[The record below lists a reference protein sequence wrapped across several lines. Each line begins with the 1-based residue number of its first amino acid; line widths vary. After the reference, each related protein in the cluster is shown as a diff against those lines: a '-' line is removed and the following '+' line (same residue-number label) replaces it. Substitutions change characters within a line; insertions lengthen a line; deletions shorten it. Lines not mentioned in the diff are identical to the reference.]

1 MNKIKIS
8 VLFLLLLP
16 AFFIGI
22 KHLKSDK
29 SVLMIDQ
36 KMMIE
41 NLSIESK
48 SGVSIKFEQKNGTW
62 ILNEKYKADEIYL
75 GKLIEKLRKLK
86 SAKAIA
92 SSGYERFGLSE
103 DNRFHITAGDA
114 KNQVSFYIGKN
125 SSGSYFIMKEENGK
139 IYLAENIKSNDLIIS
154 EDSARDKQIYKVKP
168 SDVAKITIVAAKTDV
183 LIPEEK
189 DGKISYSLQGKNIS
203 SGNIEIIA
211 NDIQEFRADKFID
224 NKPTGKSVASVK
236 LLLKN
241 GKEIGFEIFPK
252 ENNNL
257 YPVISTESEYAFY
270 ISPHRADR
278 IMSLGALK

>member
-1 MNKIKIS
+1 MNKIKLS
-8 VLFLLLLP
+8 VLILILLP
-16 AFFIGI
+16 VMFIGI
-22 KHLKSDK
+22 KYLSSEKSI
-29 SVLMIDQ
+29 SMIDQ

-41 NLSIESK
+41 NLSIDSK

-203 SGNIEIIA
+203 SDNIEIIA

>member
-8 VLFLLLLP
+8 VLFLILLP
-16 AFFIGI
+16 AVFIGI
-22 KHLKSDK
+22 KNLRSDK

-41 NLSIESK
+41 YLSIESK
-48 SGVSIKFEQKNGTW
+48 SGVSIKFEQKNGKW

-92 SSGYERFGLSE
+92 STGYDRFGLSE
-103 DNRFHITAGDA
+103 DQRFHITAGDA

-125 SSGSYFIMKEENGK
+125 SSGSYFIIKEENGK

-168 SDVAKITIVAAKTDV
+168 SDVAKITVTAAKTDI

-189 DGKISYSLQGKNIS
+189 DGKIVYSLQGKNIS
-203 SGNIEIIA
+203 SNNIEIIV

-224 NKPTGKSVASVK
+224 NKPTGKSAASVK

-257 YPVISTESEYAFY
+257 YPVVSTESEYAFY
-270 ISPHRADR
+270 ISPHRAER
-278 IMSLGALK
+278 IMNLGVMK

>member
-8 VLFLLLLP
+8 VLFLILLP
-16 AFFIGI
+16 AVFIGI
-22 KHLKSDK
+22 KHLRSDK

-48 SGVSIKFEQKNGTW
+48 IGVSIKFEQKNGTW
-62 ILNEKYKADEIYL
+62 ILNGKYKADEIYL

-114 KNQVSFYIGKN
+114 KNEVSFYIGKN
-125 SSGSYFIMKEENGK
+125 SSGNYFIMKEENGK

-168 SDVAKITIVAAKTDV
+168 SEVAKITVTKSKTEI
-183 LIPEEK
+183 LLPEEK
-189 DGKISYSLQGKNIS
+189 DGKIVYSLQGKNIS
-203 SGNIEIIA
+203 SDNIEIIV
-211 NDIQEFRADKFID
+211 NDIQDFRADKFID
-224 NKPTGKSVASVK
+224 IKPSGKSEASVK
-236 LLLKN
+236 LFLKN

-252 ENNNL
+252 EKNNL
-257 YPVISTESEYAFY
+257 YPVVSTESEYAFY
-270 ISPHRADR
+270 ISPHRAER
-278 IMSLGALK
+278 IMNLDVLK

>member
-8 VLFLLLLP
+8 VLFLILLP
-16 AFFIGI
+16 AVFIGI
-22 KHLKSDK
+22 KHLRSDK

-48 SGVSIKFEQKNGTW
+48 IGVSIKFEQKNGTW
-62 ILNEKYKADEIYL
+62 ILNGKYKADEIYL

-114 KNQVSFYIGKN
+114 KNEVSFYIGKN
-125 SSGSYFIMKEENGK
+125 SSGNYFIMKEENGK

-168 SDVAKITIVAAKTDV
+168 SEVAKITVTKSKTEI
-183 LIPEEK
+183 LLPEEK
-189 DGKISYSLQGKNIS
+189 DGKIVYSLQGKNIS
-203 SGNIEIIA
+203 SDNIEIIVS
-211 NDIQEFRADKFID
+211 DIQDFRADKFID
-224 NKPTGKSVASVK
+224 IKPSGKSEASVK
-236 LLLKN
+236 LFLKN

-252 ENNNL
+252 EKNNL
-257 YPVISTESEYAFY
+257 YPVVSTESEYAFY
-270 ISPHRADR
+270 ISPHRAER
-278 IMSLGALK
+278 IMNLDVLK

>member
-8 VLFLLLLP
+8 VLFLILLP
-16 AFFIGI
+16 AVFIGI

-48 SGVSIKFEQKNGTW
+48 IGVSIKFEQKNGTW
-62 ILNEKYKADEIYL
+62 ILNGKYKADEIYL

-114 KNQVSFYIGKN
+114 KNEVSFYIGKN
-125 SSGSYFIMKEENGK
+125 SSGNYFIMKEENGK

-168 SDVAKITIVAAKTDV
+168 SEVAKITVTKSKTEI
-183 LIPEEK
+183 LLPEEK
-189 DGKISYSLQGKNIS
+189 DGKIVYSLQGKNIS
-203 SGNIEIIA
+203 SDNIEIIV
-211 NDIQEFRADKFID
+211 NDIQDFRADKFID
-224 NKPTGKSVASVK
+224 IKPSGKSEASVK
-236 LLLKN
+236 LFLKN

-252 ENNNL
+252 EKNNL
-257 YPVISTESEYAFY
+257 YPVVSTESEYAFY
-270 ISPHRADR
+270 ISPHRAER
-278 IMSLGALK
+278 IMNLDVLK

>member
-8 VLFLLLLP
+8 VLFLILLP
-16 AFFIGI
+16 AVFIGI
-22 KHLKSDK
+22 KHLRSDK

-36 KMMIE
+36 KMIIE

-48 SGVSIKFEQKNGTW
+48 IGVSIKFEQKNGTW
-62 ILNEKYKADEIYL
+62 ILNGKYKADEIYL

-114 KNQVSFYIGKN
+114 KNEVSFYIGKN
-125 SSGSYFIMKEENGK
+125 SSGNYFIMKEENGK

-168 SDVAKITIVAAKTDV
+168 SEVAKITVTKSKTEI
-183 LIPEEK
+183 LLPEEK
-189 DGKISYSLQGKNIS
+189 DGKIVYSLQGKNIS
-203 SGNIEIIA
+203 SDNIEIIV
-211 NDIQEFRADKFID
+211 NDIQDFRADKFID
-224 NKPTGKSVASVK
+224 IKPSGKSEASVK
-236 LLLKN
+236 LFLKN

-252 ENNNL
+252 EKNNL
-257 YPVISTESEYAFY
+257 YPVVSTESEYAFY
-270 ISPHRADR
+270 ISPHRAER
-278 IMSLGALK
+278 IMNLDVLK

>member
-1 MNKIKIS
+1 
-8 VLFLLLLP
+8 
-16 AFFIGI
+16 
-22 KHLKSDK
+22 
-29 SVLMIDQ
+29 MIDQ

-48 SGVSIKFEQKNGTW
+48 IGVSIKFEQKNGTW
-62 ILNEKYKADEIYL
+62 ILNGKYKADEIYL

-114 KNQVSFYIGKN
+114 KNEVSFYIGKN
-125 SSGSYFIMKEENGK
+125 SSGNYFIMKEENGK

-168 SDVAKITIVAAKTDV
+168 SEVAKITVTKSKTEI
-183 LIPEEK
+183 LLPEEK
-189 DGKISYSLQGKNIS
+189 DGKIVYSLQGKNIS
-203 SGNIEIIA
+203 SDNIEIIV
-211 NDIQEFRADKFID
+211 NDIQDFRADKFID
-224 NKPTGKSVASVK
+224 IKPSGKSEASVK
-236 LLLKN
+236 LFLKN

-252 ENNNL
+252 EKNNL
-257 YPVISTESEYAFY
+257 YPVVSTESEYAFY
-270 ISPHRADR
+270 ISPHRAER
-278 IMSLGALK
+278 IMNLDVLK

>member
-8 VLFLLLLP
+8 VLFLILLP
-16 AFFIGI
+16 AVFIGI
-22 KHLKSDK
+22 KHLRSDK

-36 KMMIE
+36 KMMIQ

-62 ILNEKYKADEIYL
+62 ILNGKYKADEIYL

-114 KNQVSFYIGKN
+114 KNEVSFYIGKN
-125 SSGSYFIMKEENGK
+125 SSGNYFIMKEENGK

-168 SDVAKITIVAAKTDV
+168 SEVAKITVTKSKTEI
-183 LIPEEK
+183 LLPEEK
-189 DGKISYSLQGKNIS
+189 DGKIVYSLQGKNIS
-203 SGNIEIIA
+203 SDNIEIIV
-211 NDIQEFRADKFID
+211 NDIQDFRADKFID
-224 NKPTGKSVASVK
+224 IKPSGKSEASVK
-236 LLLKN
+236 LFLKN

-252 ENNNL
+252 EKNNL
-257 YPVISTESEYAFY
+257 YPVVSTESEYAFY
-270 ISPHRADR
+270 ISPHRAER
-278 IMSLGALK
+278 IMNLDVLK

>member
-8 VLFLLLLP
+8 VLFLILLP
-16 AFFIGI
+16 AVFIGI
-22 KHLKSDK
+22 KHLRSDK

-48 SGVSIKFEQKNGTW
+48 IGVSIKFEQKNGTW
-62 ILNEKYKADEIYL
+62 ILNGKYKADEIYL

-114 KNQVSFYIGKN
+114 KNEVSFYIGKN

-168 SDVAKITIVAAKTDV
+168 SEVAKITVTKSKTEI
-183 LIPEEK
+183 LLPEEK
-189 DGKISYSLQGKNIS
+189 DGKIVYSLQGKNIS
-203 SGNIEIIA
+203 SDNIEIIV
-211 NDIQEFRADKFID
+211 NDIQDFRADKFID
-224 NKPTGKSVASVK
+224 IKPSGKSEASVK
-236 LLLKN
+236 LFLKN

-252 ENNNL
+252 EKNNL
-257 YPVISTESEYAFY
+257 YPVVSTESEYAFY
-270 ISPHRADR
+270 ISPHRAER
-278 IMSLGALK
+278 IMNLDVLK

>member
-8 VLFLLLLP
+8 VLFLILLP
-16 AFFIGI
+16 AVFIGI
-22 KHLKSDK
+22 KHLRSDK
-29 SVLMIDQ
+29 SVLIIDQ

-48 SGVSIKFEQKNGTW
+48 IGVSIKFEQKNGTW
-62 ILNEKYKADEIYL
+62 ILNGKYKADEIYL

-114 KNQVSFYIGKN
+114 KNEVSFYIGKN
-125 SSGSYFIMKEENGK
+125 SSGNYFIMKEENGK

-168 SDVAKITIVAAKTDV
+168 SEVAKITVTKSKTEI
-183 LIPEEK
+183 LLPEEK
-189 DGKISYSLQGKNIS
+189 DGKIVYSLQGKNIS
-203 SGNIEIIA
+203 SDNIEIIV
-211 NDIQEFRADKFID
+211 NDIQDFRADKFID
-224 NKPTGKSVASVK
+224 IKPSGKSEASVK
-236 LLLKN
+236 LFLKN

-252 ENNNL
+252 EKNNL
-257 YPVISTESEYAFY
+257 YPVVSTESEYAFY
-270 ISPHRADR
+270 ISPHRAER
-278 IMSLGALK
+278 IMNLDVLK

>member
-8 VLFLLLLP
+8 VLFLILLP
-16 AFFIGI
+16 AVFIGI
-22 KHLKSDK
+22 KHLRSDK

-48 SGVSIKFEQKNGTW
+48 IGVSIKFEQKNGTW

-114 KNQVSFYIGKN
+114 KNEVSFYIGKN
-125 SSGSYFIMKEENGK
+125 SSGNYFIMKEENGK

-168 SDVAKITIVAAKTDV
+168 SEVAKITVTKSKTEI
-183 LIPEEK
+183 LLPEEK
-189 DGKISYSLQGKNIS
+189 DGKIVYSLQGKNIS
-203 SGNIEIIA
+203 SDNIEIIV
-211 NDIQEFRADKFID
+211 NDIQDFRADKFID
-224 NKPTGKSVASVK
+224 IKPSGKSEASVK
-236 LLLKN
+236 LFLKN

-252 ENNNL
+252 EKNNL
-257 YPVISTESEYAFY
+257 YPVVSTESEYAFY
-270 ISPHRADR
+270 ISPHRAER
-278 IMSLGALK
+278 IMNLDVLK